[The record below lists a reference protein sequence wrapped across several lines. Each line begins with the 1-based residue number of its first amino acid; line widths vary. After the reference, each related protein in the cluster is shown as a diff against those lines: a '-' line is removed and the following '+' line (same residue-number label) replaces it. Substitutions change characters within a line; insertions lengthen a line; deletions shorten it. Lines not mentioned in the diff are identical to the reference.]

1 MSAAAQIWHRVR
13 LLVAQG
19 VGTLIGADVVQ
30 ATVLDG
36 ETLPK
41 VRRVEPYGLSYRPKP
56 GCEVYMVFP
65 GGDRAHGIALVIGD
79 RRYQMNLVEGEVALH
94 DDEGN
99 YVKLGR
105 GGVAT
110 VKAATEVVVDAPL
123 VRTAGDLQVAGAL
136 TVAGGMAVMG
146 GAQISGA
153 LLHDGVSVGHGH
165 THTTTVN
172 GSPTSD
178 VNR

>member
-1 MSAAAQIWHRVR
+1 
-13 LLVAQG
+13 
-19 VGTLIGADVVQ
+19 
-30 ATVLDG
+30 
-36 ETLPK
+36 
-41 VRRVEPYGLSYRPKP
+41 
-56 GCEVYMVFP
+56 MVFP
-65 GGDRAHGIALVIGD
+65 GGDRAHGLALVIGD
-79 RRYQMNLVEGEVALH
+79 RRYQMDLAEGEVALH

-110 VKAATEVVVDAPL
+110 VKAATEVVADAPL
-123 VRTAGDLQVAGAL
+123 VRTAGDMQVAGKL
-136 TVAGGMAVMG
+136 TVAGGAEIIGVLTNG
-146 GAQISGA
+146 
-153 LLHDGVSVGHGH
+153 GVSVGNGH